1 MPAERVAMRQVR
13 EIIRLKFSAGISTRE
28 IARRLGIAASTVRET
43 GPTGRRRSRA
53 KLKAA
58 LRKAAAR
65 SIEALVHA
73 IAAALAA
80 FTAQECL
87 NFFAAAGYDSA

>member
-1 MPAERVAMRQVR
+1 MA
-13 EIIRLKFSAGISTRE
+13 F
-28 IARRLGIAASTVRET
+28 
-43 GPTGRRRSRA
+43 A

-65 SIEALVHA
+65 SIEALIDA
-73 IAAALAA
+73 IAVALAP

-87 NFFAAAGYDSA
+87 NFFASAGYDRV

>member
-1 MPAERVAMRQVR
+1 MPAERVAMRSPRDHSFEVFR
-13 EIIRLKFSAGISTRE
+13 RYFNARSASAGHS
-28 IARRLGIAASTVRET
+28 RLDGSRDWADGAQALK
-43 GPTGRRRSRA
+43 GQAQGRPSQGRGQIN
-53 KLKAA
+53 
-58 LRKAAAR
+58 
-65 SIEALVHA
+65 IEALVHA